1 MAHTYTA
8 KLDCAGGCTL
18 LGLGWNEA
26 LSSTFCSATE
36 AVTFA
41 PQPTLAVALGNPLND
56 EAGMLRPSLLPG
68 MLTMLAAWLGYFI
81 VISMWAR
88 ALNKVTV
95 PLLDI
100 PLGVLL
106 VAQGT
111 VVIFFA
117 ALVLLVRISGAA
129 SARR

>member
-1 MAHTYTA
+1 MQNASNSMAVWAIMTTPMQRLERHFGVRRL
-8 KLDCAGGCTL
+8 KR
-18 LGLGWNEA
+18 
-26 LSSTFCSATE
+26 
-36 AVTFA
+36 
-41 PQPTLAVALGNPLND
+41 
-56 EAGMLRPSLLPG
+56 GMLA
-68 MLTMLAAWLGYFI
+68 MLAAWLGYFA

-88 ALNKVTV
+88 ALNKVMV